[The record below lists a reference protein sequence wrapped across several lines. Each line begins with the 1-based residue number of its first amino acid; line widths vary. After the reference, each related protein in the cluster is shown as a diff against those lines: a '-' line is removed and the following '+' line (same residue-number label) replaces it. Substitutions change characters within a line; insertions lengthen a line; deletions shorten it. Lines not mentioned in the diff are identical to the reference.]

1 MLRGLFENIYGAI
14 GFIIYGVKHLL
25 GIAEIKE
32 KLEETGTPV
41 PETPL
46 TELVSEIERGE
57 SAREEYYALS
67 PWDHIPENMFTETPT
82 KYKEPYVYRYQIDYI
97 TPEGYKVTGKWVQ
110 FESPWRYQRATAEN
124 ILQDILTNTW
134 YSEEIEEYEITD
146 VELYTHAGE

>member
-57 SAREEYYALS
+57 SAREEYYALN
-67 PWDHIPENMFTETPT
+67 PWDHIPENMFTETPVEF
-82 KYKEPYVYRYQIDYI
+82 KEPYVYRFQIDYV

-110 FESPWRYQRATAEN
+110 FESKWRLQRATAETV
-124 ILQDILTNTW
+124 LQDLLSSDW
-134 YSEEIEEYEITD
+134 YAEEVSEYEVSDIEFLT
-146 VELYTHAGE
+146 TSGE